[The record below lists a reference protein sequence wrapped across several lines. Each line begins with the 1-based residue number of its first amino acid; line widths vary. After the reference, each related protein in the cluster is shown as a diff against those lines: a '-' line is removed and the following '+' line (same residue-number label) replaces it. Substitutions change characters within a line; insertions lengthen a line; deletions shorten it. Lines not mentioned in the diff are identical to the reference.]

1 MSTAKKI
8 VPEPERQ
15 PYQAALPL
23 RFGEGRG
30 DTPPIPARI
39 LNEFV
44 YCPRL
49 AYLEWVQKEW
59 AESSDTVEGRRT
71 HRRVDKKGGELSDP
85 DEDTSEHI
93 KIARSVEL
101 SSPKLNL
108 VAKIDLVESKEGT
121 AVPVDY
127 KRGKRPHTSK
137 NAYDPER
144 VQLCAQGLL
153 LEEHGYKCTE
163 GVLYFAGS
171 RERVRIP
178 FDAELRALTLDS
190 LDRLRHVVDGG
201 RIPPPLENSPKCP
214 RCSLVGICLPDE
226 INLLRTM
233 ESEVRPIAVRR
244 THALPV
250 YVQENRAKV
259 ATSGERLVISVADA
273 KQAEAR
279 LGETSQLVVMGNTY
293 ITTPTIHELMRRE
306 IPITWMSYGG
316 WFLGHTVGA
325 GHANVELRTAQY
337 RASFDERKCLS
348 LARGWVQAKIRN
360 CRVLLRRNWQEDSG
374 EEERAQVLL
383 DLKRLAERAGRTQ
396 EMDTLLGIEGAAAA
410 KYFQSFSNLLKA
422 QADSSLEFDMA
433 NRNRRPPRDPVNALL
448 SFGYAMLTR
457 TFVTTLS
464 ATGLDVYRGFYH
476 QPRYGRPALALDMME
491 PFRPLIV
498 DSTVITAINTG
509 TIKAKDF
516 VRTPAGTN
524 LTSGG
529 RKKFIASFERRLGQ
543 EVAHPLFDYRI
554 EYRRL
559 LESQSRLLGR
569 HLLGEIPNYP
579 NFVTR

>member
-1 MSTAKKI
+1 MSAAKELFSA
-8 VPEPERQ
+8 PEKQ

-23 RFGEGRG
+23 RFGESRAQA
-30 DTPPIPARI
+30 PPVPARI

-59 AESSDTVEGRRT
+59 ADSSDTVEGRRT
-71 HRRVDKKGGELSDP
+71 HRRVDKQSGALPNPFEEI
-85 DEDTSEHI
+85 EDI

-101 SSPKLNL
+101 SSDKLNL
-108 VAKIDLVESKEGT
+108 IAKIDLVESRKGT
-121 AVPVDY
+121 AVPIEY
-127 KRGKRPHTSK
+127 KRGKRPHTAK

-153 LEEHGYKCTE
+153 LEEHGYACTE
-163 GVLYFAGS
+163 GFLYFTGS
-171 RERVRIP
+171 KERVKVP
-178 FDAELRALTLDS
+178 FDHELRALTQDS
-190 LDRLRHVVDGG
+190 LDRLQSVVDGG
-201 RIPPPLENSPKCP
+201 RIPPPLEKSPKCP

-226 INLLRTM
+226 INLLQASD
-233 ESEVRPIAVRR
+233 SEVRPISVRR
-244 THALPV
+244 THAMPV

-259 ATSGERLVISVADA
+259 ATRGEQLIISVADE

-316 WFLGHTVGA
+316 WFLGHTVGS

-337 RASFDERKCLS
+337 RASFDDRKCLS
-348 LARGWVQAKIRN
+348 LARGLVQAKIRN
-360 CRVLLRRNWQEDSG
+360 CRVFLRRNWQAKSDDQSKQG
-374 EEERAQVLL
+374 ILL
-383 DLKRLAERAGRTQ
+383 DLKRLADRAGRTQ
-396 EMDTLLGIEGAAAA
+396 EMETLLGIEGAAAA
-410 KYFQSFSNLLKA
+410 KYFQSLPRLLRPK
-422 QADSSLEFDMA
+422 DGSELSFNMSH
-433 NRNRRPPRDPVNALL
+433 RNRRPPTDPVNAML

-464 ATGLDVYRGFYH
+464 ATGFDVYRGFYH
-476 QPRYGRPALALDMME
+476 QPRYGRPALALDIME

-498 DSTVITAINTG
+498 DSTVVNVINTG
-509 TIKAKDF
+509 VIKASDF
-516 VRTPAGTN
+516 TRAPTGVN
-524 LTSGG
+524 LTAAG
-529 RKKFIASFERRLGQ
+529 RKRFIAAFERRLSH
-543 EVAHPLFDYRI
+543 EATHPIFDYRI
-554 EYRRL
+554 EYRRM

-569 HLLGEIPNYP
+569 YLLGEIPNYP
-579 NFVTR
+579 QFVTR